1 MAQRILVW
9 LPSPMGDA
17 IMCTGALRAMRE
29 HFAGDEIFFYA
40 SPIVKQ
46 VLSPSEYCD
55 GWMEYKS
62 HNPFAIAWELRKRR
76 FTHAILF
83 KNSFLSAFAAFL
95 SGIPQRTG
103 YARDGRSIF
112 LTRKL
117 YAAKNADGS
126 YKPVSVVDYYLAAAA
141 AIGATSADRST
152 KLEVDEACR
161 VGGEKKLGKLTDG
174 GRPVVVLVPGGAF
187 GPSKLWPA
195 QRFGAV
201 ADYVSEKYGARVV
214 VSVAP
219 NDTERA
225 IAQKICVTSKAEII
239 NLGETSLSLGELKAL
254 IGMAS
259 LVITN
264 DTGPRHIAIALGR
277 KVITL
282 FGPNNPAWTATG
294 YKGEMQIVGE
304 YECVPCDKPQ
314 CKFGTSRCME
324 AITAQAVCRAAD
336 EMMTEGAGHA

>member
-29 HFAGDEIFFYA
+29 HFAGDEIIFYA

-46 VLSPSEYCD
+46 VLSPSQYCD
-55 GWMEYKS
+55 GWMEYRS
-62 HNPFAIAWELRKRR
+62 HNPFAIARDLRKRR
-76 FTHAILF
+76 FTHAVLF
-83 KNSFLSAFAAFL
+83 KNSFLSAFAVFL
-95 SGIPQRTG
+95 AGIPQRTG

-126 YKPVSVVDYYLAAAA
+126 YKPVSVVDYYLAVVTAVGAA
-141 AIGATSADRST
+141 GTDRST
-152 KLEVDEACR
+152 KLEVDEAFR
-161 VGGEKKLGKLTDG
+161 AGVEEKLGKLTDG
-174 GRPVVVLVPGGAF
+174 DRPVVILVPGGAF

-195 QRFGAV
+195 ERFGAV
-201 ADYVSEKYGARVV
+201 ADYVSEKYGAKVV

-219 NDTERA
+219 NQAERA
-225 IAQKICVTSKAEII
+225 IAQRICGASKTKII

-254 IGMAS
+254 IGMAK

-282 FGPNNPAWTATG
+282 FGPNNPAWTQTG
-294 YKGEMQIVGE
+294 YKGEKQIVGE

-324 AITAQAVCRAAD
+324 AITAAAVCRAAD
-336 EMMTEGAGHA
+336 EMMAEGAGYA